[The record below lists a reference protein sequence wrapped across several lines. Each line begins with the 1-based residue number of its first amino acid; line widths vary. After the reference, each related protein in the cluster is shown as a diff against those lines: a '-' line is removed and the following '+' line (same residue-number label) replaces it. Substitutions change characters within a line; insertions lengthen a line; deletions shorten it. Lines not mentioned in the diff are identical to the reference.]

1 MTNERECGMPWRLLG
16 RFLLVAWASPTSLVG
31 IVLGGVSWIL
41 GGSVRL
47 RPPVVEFHG
56 GLVSW
61 LLNRLPGRP
70 IAMTLG
76 HTILGAAP
84 WALDVTREH
93 ELVHVR
99 QCERWGPLFLP
110 AYLACSLALLLARR
124 DPYLDNPFECEAYE
138 HDRRRTQDEK

>member
-1 MTNERECGMPWRLLG
+1 MPWRQLG
-16 RFLLVAWASPTSLVG
+16 RLILFAWASPTSLVG
-31 IVLGGVSWIL
+31 LAIGTLGWVLGGKA
-41 GGSVRL
+41 RC
-47 RPPVVEFHG
+47 RPPVLEFHG

-61 LLNRLPGRP
+61 LLDHLPGRP

-84 WALDVTREH
+84 WALEVTREH

-110 AYLACSLALLLARR
+110 AYLACSLVLWLARC
-124 DPYLDNPFECEAYE
+124 DPYFDNPFEREAYD
-138 HDRRRTQDEK
+138 HDEKRRRKKE